1 LQALGL
7 PEQNKANMTECTTE
21 KLIFEGV
28 GRRRVEADFS
38 AGQVS
43 SDGGV
48 LLVREAD
55 RRIGLSERMSECFV
69 DYRDSKQVEHSVKE
83 LIRQRVYSLALGYE
97 DVNDHELLSRDPL
110 LATAIGKKD
119 PQGKNRRSSKHRGV
133 AAASAST
140 LSRIDRTAAEANS
153 QSRYEKVV
161 CDFDKLSSCFVQ
173 TFIKSHQ
180 RAPERLILDVDP
192 TDIQLHGNQE
202 RRFYHGYYG
211 HYCYLPMYL
220 FCGDYPLSVKLRPSN
235 IDGSLGVV
243 EFLQPVVKQIREAFP
258 AVHLIIRADSGFCRE
273 ELMTWCEQNG
283 IDYLLGMVKN
293 VRLQDALSKPM
304 ERARRQYLRTGQTA
318 RYFAEFRYQT
328 HKSWTR
334 ARRVV
339 GKAEHMDK
347 GANPRF
353 VVTSLLARQYEKRY
367 LYEQLYC
374 ARGEMENRI
383 KEQLDLFA
391 DRASCHCFRANE
403 IRLWWS
409 MAAHLLVVVIR
420 RYALSNTHLEKAQAP
435 TLRTRLFKVGAVLS
449 VSVRRVYVRLSS
461 AFPLQ
466 QLFAQVL
473 QRLRLPQ
480 PVS

>member
-1 LQALGL
+1 
-7 PEQNKANMTECTTE
+7 MTECTTE
-21 KLIFEGV
+21 KLIFEGA

-38 AGQVS
+38 GGQVS

-48 LLVREAD
+48 LVLREAD
-55 RRIGLSERMSECFV
+55 RRIELTERLAECFV
-69 DYRDSKQVEHSVKE
+69 DYRDSDLVEHSVRE
-83 LIRQRVYSLALGYE
+83 LIAQRVYALALGYE
-97 DVNDHELLSRDPL
+97 DLNDHELLSRDPL
-110 LATAIGKKD
+110 LATVIGKQD
-119 PQGKNRRSSKHRGV
+119 PQGQNRRCRKDRGV

-140 LSRIDRTAAEANS
+140 LGRIERSKADANS
-153 QSRYEKVV
+153 NSRYEKVV
-161 CDFDKLSSCFVQ
+161 CDFDLLRTRFVQ
-173 TFIKSHQ
+173 TFIDSFQ
-180 RAPERLILDVDP
+180 RVPERLVLDVDP
-192 TDIQLHGNQE
+192 TDIELHGNQE
-202 RRFYHGYYG
+202 QRFYHGYYG

-243 EFLQPVVKQIREAFP
+243 EFLQPVIEQIREAFP

-273 ELMTWCEQNG
+273 ELMLWCEQRG
-283 IDYLLGMVKN
+283 IDYVLGLAKN
-293 VRLQDALSKPM
+293 SRLQDALSKQM
-304 ERARRQYLRTGQTA
+304 ERARREHLQTGSAA
-318 RYFAEFRYQT
+318 RYFADFRYQT
-328 HKSWTR
+328 LDSWSR

-339 GKAEHMDK
+339 GKAEYMDK

-353 VVTSLLARQYEKRY
+353 VVTSLAAREYEKRY

-383 KEQLDLFA
+383 KEQLELFA

-420 RYALSNTHLEKAQAP
+420 RYALYGTQLEKAQAP
-435 TLRTRLFKVGAVLS
+435 TLRTRLLKIGAVVC
-449 VSVRRVYVRLSS
+449 VSVRRVYVRMSS

-466 QLFAQVL
+466 KLFALVL

>member
-1 LQALGL
+1 
-7 PEQNKANMTECTTE
+7 MTECTTE
-21 KLIFEGV
+21 KMIFEGV

-38 AGQVS
+38 GGQVS

-55 RRIGLSERMSECFV
+55 RRIGLSERMAECFV

-83 LIRQRVYSLALGYE
+83 LVRQRIYALALGYE

-119 PQGKNRRSSKHRGV
+119 PQGQNRRSSKHQGIAV
-133 AAASAST
+133 ASAST
-140 LSRIDRTAAEANS
+140 LSRIDRTAADANS
-153 QSRYEKVV
+153 KNRYEKVV
-161 CDFDKLSSCFVQ
+161 CDFDKLRICFVQ
-173 TFIKSHQ
+173 TFIRSFHK
-180 RAPERLILDVDP
+180 APERLILDVDP

-202 RRFYHGYYG
+202 QKFYHGYYG

-243 EFLQPVVKQIREAFP
+243 QFLQPVVEQIREAFP

-273 ELMTWCEQNG
+273 ELMSWCEHNG
-283 IDYLLGMVKN
+283 IDYVLGMARN
-293 VRLQDALSKPM
+293 ARLQNALNKPM

-318 RYFAEFRYQT
+318 RYFTEFRYQT
-328 HKSWTR
+328 LNSWTR

-353 VVTSLLARQYEKRY
+353 VVTSLLAREYEKRY

-391 DRASCHCFRANE
+391 DRASCHSFRGNE
-403 IRLWWS
+403 VRLWWS
-409 MAAHLLVVVIR
+409 MAAHLLVVIIR
-420 RYALSNTHLEKAQAP
+420 RDALCGTHLEKAQAA
-435 TLRTRLFKVGAVLS
+435 TLRTRLFKIGAVLR

-466 QLFAQVL
+466 QLFALIL

-480 PVS
+480 PAS

>member
-1 LQALGL
+1 
-7 PEQNKANMTECTTE
+7 MTECTTE

-38 AGQVS
+38 GGQVS

-55 RRIGLSERMSECFV
+55 RRIGLSERMAECFV

-83 LIRQRVYSLALGYE
+83 LIRQRVYALVLGYE

-110 LATAIGKKD
+110 LATVIGKRD
-119 PQGKNRRSSKHRGV
+119 PQGNNRRSSKHRGV

-140 LSRIDRTAAEANS
+140 LSRIDRTAEDANS
-153 QSRYEKVV
+153 KSRYEKVV
-161 CDFDKLSSCFVQ
+161 CDFDKLRSCFVQ

-180 RAPERLILDVDP
+180 RAPERLVLDVDP

-202 RRFYHGYYG
+202 QKFYHGYYG

-243 EFLQPVVKQIREAFP
+243 QFLQPVVEQIREAFP
-258 AVHLIIRADSGFCRE
+258 QVHLIIRADSGFCRE
-273 ELMTWCEQNG
+273 ELMAWCEHNG
-283 IDYLLGMVKN
+283 IDYVLGMAKN
-293 VRLQDALSKPM
+293 VRLQNALSKSL

-328 HKSWTR
+328 HSTWTR
-334 ARRVV
+334 VRRVV

-391 DRASCHCFRANE
+391 DRASCHRFRGNE

-409 MAAHLLVVVIR
+409 MAAHLLVVVLR
-420 RYALSNTHLEKAQAP
+420 QDALRDTHLEKAQAP

-466 QLFAQVL
+466 QLFVLIL

>member
-1 LQALGL
+1 
-7 PEQNKANMTECTTE
+7 MTECTTE

-38 AGQVS
+38 GGQVS

-69 DYRDSKQVEHSVKE
+69 DYRDGKQAEHSVKE
-83 LIRQRVYSLALGYE
+83 LIRQRVYALALGYE

-110 LATAIGKKD
+110 LATAIGKQD
-119 PQGKNRRSSKHRGV
+119 PGGQNRRSSKHRGV

-140 LSRIDRTAAEANS
+140 LARIDRTQADANS
-153 QSRYEKVV
+153 KSRYEKVV
-161 CDFDKLSSCFVQ
+161 CDFDKLRSCFVQ
-173 TFIKSHQ
+173 TFIRSFQ
-180 RAPERLILDVDP
+180 RVPERLILDVDP

-202 RRFYHGYYG
+202 QRFYHGYYG

-243 EFLQPVVKQIREAFP
+243 QFLQPVVEQIREAFP

-273 ELMTWCEQNG
+273 ELMAWCEHNG
-283 IDYLLGMVKN
+283 IDYVLGMAKN
-293 VRLQDALSKPM
+293 ARLQNALSKQL

-318 RYFAEFRYQT
+318 RYFTEFRYQT
-328 HKSWTR
+328 RNSWTR

-353 VVTSLLARQYEKRY
+353 VVTSLLAREYEKRY

-391 DRASCHCFRANE
+391 DRASCHSFRGNE
-403 IRLWWS
+403 IRLWWA

-420 RYALSNTHLEKAQAP
+420 REALSGTQLQKAQAP
-435 TLRTRLFKVGAVLS
+435 TLRMRLLKIGAVVS

-466 QLFAQVL
+466 QLFALIL

-480 PVS
+480 PAS